1 MTVTGAQYDHAES
14 HLPPTQRQTVD
25 LPPLPATLEHAW
37 EQVRQGVSAGNW
49 GGPGPMPPAP
59 TGTSAAASGTI
70 RPSPA
75 SSAYQHPDLPH
86 VSFRT
91 VDVLLQPYLT
101 AAEYRAWHEMSGK
114 EGGGSSP
121 APARAGASTGASLVA
136 PGESPGLS
144 GSEGLRVSD
153 SGVGNAKG
161 GGAPPAASE
170 DTPQRQTILQKA
182 PATYAPDMV
191 GETQR
196 YADLAC
202 AIGREQEFDVIH
214 AHDWMTF
221 PAGLAVAAR
230 SGKPLI
236 VHVHSTEYDRNG
248 NNANPQVVAI
258 EQAGLAGAARIIAVS
273 HLTKRLLV
281 GRYGVSADKIEVIHN
296 AIDLPAKGEGT
307 ATKGKGGGSGGGIE
321 SIRKDEKIVLFLGRI
336 TAQKGPEYFL
346 AAAQKVLAVY
356 PKVKFI
362 MAGTGDL
369 LESTVE
375 RAAEMGIGHKVLFT
389 GFLNSRDVLRAY
401 RMAHLF
407 VMSSVSEPFGI
418 APLEALANNVP
429 VIISKQSGVSEVLE
443 HALKVD
449 FWDTDELAN
458 KILAVLRHPALARTL
473 KKNAKI
479 EIKKRSWL
487 DAADEV
493 LGVYESLASL
503 EHGENSGPRVPC
515 LMG

>member
-1 MTVTGAQYDHAES
+1 DQ
-14 HLPPTQRQTVD
+14 
-25 LPPLPATLEHAW
+25 
-37 EQVRQGVSAGNW
+37 
-49 GGPGPMPPAP
+49 
-59 TGTSAAASGTI
+59 
-70 RPSPA
+70 
-75 SSAYQHPDLPH
+75 
-86 VSFRT
+86 
-91 VDVLLQPYLT
+91 
-101 AAEYRAWHEMSGK
+101 
-114 EGGGSSP
+114 
-121 APARAGASTGASLVA
+121 
-136 PGESPGLS
+136 
-144 GSEGLRVSD
+144 
-153 SGVGNAKG
+153 
-161 GGAPPAASE
+161 
-170 DTPQRQTILQKA
+170 PQRQSLLQKA
-182 PATYAPDMV
+182 PAAYAPDMV

-202 AIGREQEFDVIH
+202 AIGREQDFDVIH

-258 EQAGLAGAARIIAVS
+258 EQAGLAGAARVIAVS

-281 GRYGVSADKIEVIHN
+281 GRYGVPAAKIDVIHN
-296 AIDLPAKGEGT
+296 AIDIPAKGEAGG
-307 ATKGKGGGSGGGIE
+307 AKGKTAGSAGASGGID

-375 RAAEMGIGHKVLFT
+375 RAAQMGIGHKVLFT

-458 KILAVLRHPALARTL
+458 KILAVLRHPALVRTL
-473 KKNAKI
+473 KKNAQI

-493 LGVYESLASL
+493 LGVYESLAAV
-503 EHGENSGPRVPC
+503 EVG
-515 LMG
+515 